1 MYTELLELQIT
12 LDTTKVMELLID
24 QYMRANS
31 IQHLVYF
38 IKTIFTYF
46 LKSDLNEGIYDNK
59 QIGFIAEAAPMLRKG
74 DTINMYKGLSMN
86 RKATQELI
94 TRLEEA
100 EHKIADLEMAVN

>member
-1 MYTELLELQIT
+1 MYASEFNPASSVLYKDNIEPFSESGMDIVK
-12 LDTTKVMELLID
+12 DHPV
-24 QYMRANS
+24 
-31 IQHLVYF
+31 
-38 IKTIFTYF
+38 FTYF